1 MFWSL
6 ILNLAIF
13 DVDGTLTKSSKVDL
27 ASFSFLLTKTLGVK
41 DMNTNLAAYE
51 HATASYIYRHHF
63 HKANGRNPRPDEITV
78 AQHQHAALLKH
89 AMSQNPKCVRPIP
102 GAIEALNRLRKN
114 PNWQVALATGAWSP
128 TTKAKLA
135 HAGIDVEDI
144 PAAYADDALSREG
157 IVGKARERAAA
168 AAQLIHFD
176 RVVMIGDGLWDLRTA
191 RNLDYGFV
199 GITCESD
206 PATLR
211 HHGARVVLPDY
222 TNADLFMRALE
233 FEGNNVEDT
242 AKVQV

>member
-6 ILNLAIF
+6 ILNLVIF

-41 DMNTNLAAYE
+41 DMNPNLAAYE
-51 HATASYIYRHHF
+51 HATASYIYRYHYHQ
-63 HKANGRNPRPDEITV
+63 ANGRNPRPDEITV

-89 AMSQNPKCVRPIP
+89 AMSQNPKCVRAIT
-102 GAIEALNRLRKN
+102 GANEVLARLRKN
-114 PNWQVALATGAWSP
+114 PHWQVALATGAWSP
-128 TTKAKLA
+128 STQAKLA
-135 HAGIDVEDI
+135 HAGVDVEGV

-168 AAQLIHFD
+168 TAQLIHFD
-176 RVVMIGDGLWDLRTA
+176 RVVLVGDGLWDLRTA
-191 RNLDYGFV
+191 RNLDYGFI

-206 PATLR
+206 PAMLR
-211 HHGARVVLPDY
+211 QHGARVVLPDFS
-222 TNADLFMRALE
+222 NPDLFMRALE

-242 AKVQV
+242 AKVRV